1 MATVGASKVVP
12 NKNDWHVFAVVLM
25 IITAIS
31 TLAGWGFG
39 ALTGWHPVIT
49 GLIVFAL
56 YGWACLY
63 ERQTDINNITRELTG
78 LAAVTFAEIVVLV
91 GAAAVTAIIW
101 LLSLV
106 PQYFLG
112 WGTLPFGQTLFFVWL
127 ILSVILW
134 LLDRFFPDPD
144 IAPEF
149 V

>member
-39 ALTGWHPVIT
+39 AIT

-56 YGWACLY
+56 YGWVCLY
-63 ERQTDINNITRELTG
+63 ERQTVINNITRELAG
-78 LAAVTFAEIVVLV
+78 LIAVTFAEIVVLV

-101 LLSLV
+101 LLSLI
-106 PQYFLG
+106 PQYFLD

-134 LLDRFFPDPD
+134 LLDRFFPDPS
-144 IAPEF
+144 ITPEF
-149 V
+149 T